1 MIIYLPAVIGYLAS
15 RSNPVGLEG
24 LSRHSNKFQPAII
37 IDEPV
42 SGSMKPINSIIVVE
56 NNSGAALVWSNQFP
70 RRPPK
75 SDHVRLYEQLRR
87 LKTCS

>member
-1 MIIYLPAVIGYLAS
+1 
-15 RSNPVGLEG
+15 

-70 RRPPK
+70 R
-75 SDHVRLYEQLRR
+75 LRR
-87 LKTCS
+87 RAIMSACTSS